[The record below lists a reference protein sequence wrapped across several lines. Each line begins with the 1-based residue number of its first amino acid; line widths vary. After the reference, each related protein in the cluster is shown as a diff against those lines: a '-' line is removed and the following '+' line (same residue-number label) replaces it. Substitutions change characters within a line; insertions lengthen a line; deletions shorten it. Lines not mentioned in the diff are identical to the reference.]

1 MTGPAQQGSFRGK
14 AQGITVGG
22 LKSETPCASALFRGS
37 WKRRRLCRSAA
48 GCARQD
54 GRAGAVEIAP
64 AAPAR
69 ILLVRCGCPSRF
81 KGQDCA
87 NRDRK
92 KPVPKHQE
100 AAPTRRTAFR
110 RSGLSGGAVMN
121 GGSGSRAVLAG
132 SPSPLMGPADHHVD
146 PSAAA
151 LAAHDPCGPIWDR
164 HLVSLRHLDGIGLDL
179 DAGNRDTTRSIEGEP
194 LRCCRVWLAA
204 QERISP
210 AAAPSANK
218 PRRRI
223 DLRGRQGLA
232 RHYEPPSKGRYSRR
246 RG

>member
-1 MTGPAQQGSFRGK
+1 MQVEDRIGERAIGPQSVLDDHRRLFEHLLGGEGTGTATIGLGEGLFPFRPRILPDHRLEELHRLLGTLLLQRLGSPRGQGAKRGGRNRGALVGLLHSSVLPLARAVGWKVRDRKSRVAACGGWRDWACATRFVSRRRRK

-37 WKRRRLCRSAA
+37 WKRRRLCRSSV

-54 GRAGAVEIAP
+54 GAQAQSRIAP

-100 AAPTRRTAFR
+100 APQLE
-110 RSGLSGGAVMN
+110 GLLSGGA
-121 GGSGSRAVLAG
+121 A
-132 SPSPLMGPADHHVD
+132 
-146 PSAAA
+146 
-151 LAAHDPCGPIWDR
+151 C
-164 HLVSLRHLDGIGLDL
+164 
-179 DAGNRDTTRSIEGEP
+179 
-194 LRCCRVWLAA
+194 
-204 QERISP
+204 P
-210 AAAPSANK
+210 AARS
-218 PRRRI
+218 
-223 DLRGRQGLA
+223 
-232 RHYEPPSKGRYSRR
+232 
-246 RG
+246 